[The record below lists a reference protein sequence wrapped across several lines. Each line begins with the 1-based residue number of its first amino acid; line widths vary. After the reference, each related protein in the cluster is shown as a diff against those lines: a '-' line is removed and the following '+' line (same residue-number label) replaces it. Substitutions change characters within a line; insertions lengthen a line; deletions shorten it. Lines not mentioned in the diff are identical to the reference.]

1 MSHKSIEKSGVLYLV
16 ATPIG
21 NLGDITLRAVEIL
34 KTVDMIACE
43 DTRHSRPLFDQ
54 YGISRP
60 LHALHEHN
68 EDRVSARIV
77 EQLLAGASIALI
89 SDAGTPLINDPG
101 FPLVRLARD
110 AGLRIVPVPG
120 PCALIAA
127 LSASGLPA
135 HRFAF
140 EGFPPRKTGARKNF
154 FESLQQETRTLVFY
168 ESSHRIADCIRDM
181 AQVLP
186 PSRRLVIA
194 RELTKRYETIAE
206 TTLDQA
212 SGLLAENDE
221 MQLGEFVLILEGS
234 LPQGGGGQLD
244 PEAIRIMTILM
255 EECSLKSAVALTARI
270 TGARREMLYQQ
281 ALEMSQTVD

>member
-1 MSHKSIEKSGVLYLV
+1 VRPVYLP
-16 ATPIG
+16 T
-21 NLGDITLRAVEIL
+21 
-34 KTVDMIACE
+34 
-43 DTRHSRPLFDQ
+43 
-54 YGISRP
+54 
-60 LHALHEHN
+60 ALHSKGFH
-68 EDRVSARIV
+68 
-77 EQLLAGASIALI
+77 
-89 SDAGTPLINDPG
+89 PG
-101 FPLVRLARD
+101 K
-110 AGLRIVPVPG
+110 PVPG
-120 PCALIAA
+120 KI
-127 LSASGLPA
+127 
-135 HRFAF
+135 
-140 EGFPPRKTGARKNF
+140 F